1 MSDVGF
7 SIMIEQ
13 SITVGN
19 IIEIITIACGG
30 VAVFFTLKQTV
41 SNISSKVEDM
51 QVEIKELAKIITQM
65 AVTDIRLTNLEQD
78 VRELRHGE
86 GWILPKEVKEER
98 PS

>member
-1 MSDVGF
+1 MSGF
-7 SIMIEQ
+7 GFTVMIEQ

-41 SNISSKVEDM
+41 TNISSKVDGM
-51 QVEIKELAKIITQM
+51 QIEIKELAKIITQM

-78 VRELRHGE
+78 VRELRHGD
-86 GWILPKEVKEER
+86 GWILPPKN
-98 PS
+98 